1 MDLEKSFPA
10 IAAAAGLAAAAYFVS
25 QSLSTDESSM
35 IGGGGGWS
43 VSPPPPPREA
53 GAGASATKKGTAAT
67 EETQPSITINYPKE
81 SDITLTPPESFYQ
94 PPQPPQEQHDG
105 ISRSGTYH
113 FRTPTPYRPKKI
125 TAEEARKYTESLSTH
140 EYIRSFY
147 AGGWARG
154 GGSTSTIRTKKST
167 PSVDIPRT
175 TTSTV
180 KAAPG
185 TGTGRETAAMRAPT
199 PSGRIT
205 TVGPTG
211 KAIGIS
217 ISAPKSK
224 KTTTR
229 RSIFSRVRSFFRR
242 IA

>member
-25 QSLSTDESSM
+25 QSFGAEEASM

-43 VSPPPPPREA
+43 VSPPPPPRET
-53 GAGASATKKGTAAT
+53 GTSATKKGAAAT

-81 SDITLTPPESFYQ
+81 SDITLTPPGTFFS
-94 PPQPPQEQHDG
+94 PPP
-105 ISRSGTYH
+105 ISTDDSGG
-113 FRTPTPYRPKKI
+113 R
-125 TAEEARKYTESLSTH
+125 RKFTS
-140 EYIRSFY
+140 
-147 AGGWARG
+147 GGAPAVVP
-154 GGSTSTIRTKKST
+154 IQTKKST

-180 KAAPG
+180 KAASG

-199 PSGRIT
+199 PSGRVT